1 MKNATFA
8 NKTKARIA
16 ALPDT
21 AVVAR
26 EQVNIDFAKTALK
39 ADIAPGTLA
48 RVMQVTR
55 ASIHSWLIGKRIN
68 RSHALRLLELVKVLQ
83 EDVAKGDL
91 PKVSKHARQQYEE
104 ALFATM
110 ANKAPASNDERVGA
124 LNLKKPELER
134 WLLGK

>member
-8 NKTKARIA
+8 NKTKARIE
-16 ALPDT
+16 ALPDI
-21 AVVAR
+21 AVIAR
-26 EQVNIDFAKTALK
+26 GQVNIDFAKTALK
-39 ADIAPGTLA
+39 ADIAPGSLA

-55 ASIHSWLIGKRIN
+55 ASIRAWLSGKRIN
-68 RSHALRLLELVKVLQ
+68 RAHALRLMELVKVLK
-83 EDVAKGDL
+83 EDIAKGDL

-104 ALFATM
+104 ELFATM

-124 LNLKKPELER
+124 LNLRNPELER

>member
-110 ANKAPASNDERVGA
+110 ANKVPASNDERVGA
-124 LNLKKPELER
+124 LNLKNPELER